1 MEKYEEKLRTGDKI
15 WRKKTRRKASKSSS
29 RSETWTEETGETWGG
44 DQGKHD
50 KNKKS
55 TRQVGGGGWWLV
67 GLQVIDYSFH
77 LKSTR

>member
-1 MEKYEEKLRTGDKI
+1 MTKFADLQGFKVELKIRDMDRGD
-15 WRKKTRRKASKSSS
+15 R
-29 RSETWTEETGETWGG
+29 GDMGG
-44 DQGKHD
+44 GVGKHD

-55 TRQVGGGGWWLV
+55 TRQVGGGGWWLG